1 MPPKAMLSRVS
12 RGRKSAAALSLGVSG
27 IHCPGGYAQG
37 YNPLKSGARHE
48 AIYADPTTQN
58 VIPAEGGI
66 QGCKLPSLA
75 LAPRFRGGDAQLL
88 KFPTLFGVRHSEMVS
103 ASSRRP

>member
-1 MPPKAMLSRVS
+1 VPSKAMLSEFLVVANRRPPSPWERQGFTV
-12 RGRKSAAALSLGVSG
+12 REVMPK
-27 IHCPGGYAQG
+27 G

-58 VIPAEGGI
+58 VIPAKAGI

-75 LAPRFRGGDAQLL
+75 LDPRFRGGDAQLL
-88 KFPTLFGVRHSEMVS
+88 KFPTLF
-103 ASSRRP
+103 

>member
-1 MPPKAMLSRVS
+1 VPPKAMLYRVS

-58 VIPAEGGI
+58 VIPAKSGNPGVQAPI
-66 QGCKLPSLA
+66 ARPGPSL
-75 LAPRFRGGDAQLL
+75 PRG
-88 KFPTLFGVRHSEMVS
+88 
-103 ASSRRP
+103 